1 MTTVVIAGIGGGSL
15 GTEVAKALRL
25 AGGYRIVGC
34 DVSSMAF
41 GHYAGI
47 CDVTHVLPRD
57 DYLSHL
63 LSVVSAEGAEIIL
76 PGAEEPM
83 ALLASAPERLKAV
96 QAKVAMNPPDLVHR
110 LADKAACFEEL
121 ERLGI
126 RVPRTV
132 RITDPDSV
140 ADVPLPCIVK
150 PSTGTGGSSF
160 VSFART
166 HADVSLF
173 AALILRDGRRAI
185 AQEYVGHEAGEFTV
199 GVLSD
204 LDGSVLGTIALK
216 RAFPSKLSIS
226 AQGNDFLISSGISQ
240 GHVGAYHDVCAAACA
255 ISKAVGSR
263 GPLNVQGRV
272 DREGRF
278 VPFEINPRFS
288 ASTYL
293 RALAGFNEIDYY
305 IGRMLG
311 QPRRPLAIRP
321 GWYLRGLS
329 EVVVGEADLRS

>member
-15 GTEVAKALRL
+15 GAEVAKALRL

-34 DVSSMAF
+34 DISPIAF
-41 GHYAGI
+41 GHYGGV
-47 CDVTHVLPRD
+47 CDVTHVLRRQN
-57 DYLSHL
+57 YLAHL
-63 LSVVSAEGAEIIL
+63 LDVVATEGAEIIV

-83 ALLASAPERLKAV
+83 MLLASAPDRITASGV
-96 QAKVAMNPPDLVHR
+96 RVAMNPPDLVAR
-110 LADKAACFEEL
+110 MADKAASFDEL
-121 ERLGI
+121 RRLGFRI
-126 RVPRTV
+126 PRTV
-132 RITDPDSV
+132 PIIDPHDIR
-140 ADVPLPCIVK
+140 DVPLPCIVK

-166 HADVSLF
+166 QEDVTLF

-185 AQEYVGHEAGEFTV
+185 AQEYVGHEAGEFSV

-216 RAFPSKLSIS
+216 REFPSKLSIS
-226 AQGNDFLISSGISQ
+226 AQGAGFLISSGVSQ
-240 GHVGAYHDVCAAACA
+240 GHIGPYEGVCATARA
-255 ISKAVGSR
+255 ISVAVGSR
-263 GPLNVQGRV
+263 GPLNVQGRI
-272 DREGRF
+272 DQDGHF

-311 QPRRPLAIRP
+311 RSRTPLVIKP
-321 GWYLRGLS
+321 GWYLRGLAEVAVS
-329 EVVVGEADLRS
+329 ESELRS